1 MGLVT
6 TFTCKHCHQERY
18 EVVTPS
24 CICVNC
30 RSAIAKADE
39 AAHIAKLSAIPLE
52 ERVRRIELA
61 LYNLNAESRLKALES
76 ANTRYI

>member
-1 MGLVT
+1 MALVT

-30 RSAIAKADE
+30 RSVITKADE
-39 AAHIAKLSAIPLE
+39 TAHMAKLATITLE
-52 ERVRRIELA
+52 ERVRQIELA